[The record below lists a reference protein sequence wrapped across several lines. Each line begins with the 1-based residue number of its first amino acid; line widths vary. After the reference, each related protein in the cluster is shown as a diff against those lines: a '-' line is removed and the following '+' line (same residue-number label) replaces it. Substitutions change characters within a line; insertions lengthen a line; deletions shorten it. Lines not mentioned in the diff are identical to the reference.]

1 MANAKSKLIEAK
13 LVEDPETSNRAV
25 GTALGVNDKLVG
37 NVRRELEK
45 EERIPVVTHTRGVD
59 GRLRPRKRKGSPPVT
74 ASRGAVLPSLSSY
87 SPKRA
92 TAEKTSESVLGQ
104 IRAALTSHPLSF
116 LVALPFG
123 GFVPLAAWSLVHLEP
138 LEWWHW
144 MMVAGG
150 ALFSSLTVIGWGERI
165 LSSKAKAIGFAVL
178 VEGAMLSAGT
188 KWLSLSALGLLI
200 VINAVSCSV
209 ALAADESAE

>member
-1 MANAKSKLIEAK
+1 MANAKTELIEAK
-13 LVEDPETSNRAV
+13 LVQDPETSNRAI

-37 NVRRELEK
+37 TVRRELEK
-45 EERIPVVTHTRGVD
+45 KERIPVVTHTRGAD
-59 GRLRPRKRKGSPPVT
+59 GRLRQRKRKHPPPVT
-74 ASRGAVLPSLSSY
+74 SGRGTVLPFLASY
-87 SPKRA
+87 SPRRSS
-92 TAEKTSESVLGQ
+92 AEKTSDSVLGQ
-104 IRAALTSHPLSF
+104 IRAALTSHPLAF

-123 GFVPLAAWSLVHLEP
+123 GFVPLAAWSLVHLEA

-144 MMVAGG
+144 TMVAGG
-150 ALFSSLTVIGWGERI
+150 ALFSSLTVINWGERI

-178 VEGAMLSAGT
+178 VEGVMLSAST

-209 ALAADESAE
+209 ALAADDS